1 MWKRKGGKRLQ
12 NGAHEK
18 PKRKKITTTKA
29 LVWTIVANAIAWIWC
44 SYILAALDKIQIAES
59 LSSEA
64 VRTIIGVVFAYCLK
78 SGIENLSKNNSWPD
92 KSQKNGDD
100 DQPVG

>member
-1 MWKRKGGKRLQ
+1 MRFSVL
-12 NGAHEK
+12 
-18 PKRKKITTTKA
+18 PSITGSITVKTRSS
-29 LVWTIVANAIAWIWC
+29 TH
-44 SYILAALDKIQIAES
+44 YILAALDKIQIAES

-92 KSQKNGDD
+92 KSQKSSDD